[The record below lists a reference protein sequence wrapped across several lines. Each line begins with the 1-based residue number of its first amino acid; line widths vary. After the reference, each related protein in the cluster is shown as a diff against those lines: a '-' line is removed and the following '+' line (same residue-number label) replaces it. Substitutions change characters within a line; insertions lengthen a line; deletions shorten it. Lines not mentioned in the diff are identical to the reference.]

1 MAEAMNIGEKL
12 QQMADNEEVMTN
24 SECLSIYTP
33 NTSVS
38 LLCRKGDDRKKRWR
52 RDGIWGDYKTGR
64 NKDEMERWRRGWRGK
79 ERGKER
85 GGRREGERERGRE
98 TENLRGSQIEMERQR
113 HGWIDLNRETDRN
126 IDAETDDL
134 ERDKQRQRNK
144 RQMETDTDRFRENQ
158 RKID

>member
-12 QQMADNEEVMTN
+12 QQMADNEACSAEREMTG
-24 SECLSIYTP
+24 
-33 NTSVS
+33 
-38 LLCRKGDDRKKRWR
+38 K
-52 RDGIWGDYKTGR
+52 RDGEEMGYGEIIRQAERKTKW
-64 NKDEMERWRRGWRGK
+64 KDGEGGWRGK
-79 ERGKER
+79 EGGKER

-98 TENLRGSQIEMERQR
+98 TENLRGSQIEMERKR

-134 ERDKQRQRNK
+134 ERDKQRQINK
-144 RQMETDTDRFRENQ
+144 RQMETDTDRFRESQ